1 MRVFKRGIEQDDAIN
16 AVTVTMLYVFAIAIS
31 VFIICGVDGGTPYES
46 DYGSWATVING
57 VEVPNVVNFK
67 NVLFEVIS
75 AISAT
80 GLTMGITAELSAL
93 SQVILILLMFFGRVG
108 GYTLVL
114 VFSETR
120 RPPAITRMPEHIMI
134 G

>member
-1 MRVFKRGIEQDDAIN
+1 M
-16 AVTVTMLYVFAIAIS
+16 IA
-31 VFIICGVDGGTPYES
+31 GE
-46 DYGSWATVING
+46 A
-57 VEVPNVVNFK
+57 VPNVVNFK

-80 GLTMGITAELSAL
+80 GLTMGITAELSVL
-93 SQVILILLMFFGRVG
+93 SKVILILLMFFGRVG